1 MINSGAH
8 INDRKRIDA
17 SFQTYQEDSS
27 PSIETAHNYKTTQTQ
42 FTYRLHKLK
51 MLILNQC
58 VPGKCPL
65 S

>member
-1 MINSGAH
+1 MKNSGAH
-8 INDRKRIDA
+8 INDGKRTDA

-27 PSIETAHNYKTTQTQ
+27 SSIETAHNYKTTQTQ

-51 MLILNQC
+51 MLILNQF
-58 VPGKCPL
+58 VPGKCLL